1 MSAPQD
7 AGSGVRPAR
16 LGQSRRQLRCAEAL
30 ASAASPAAEVLIDC
44 PSTGGILAAQRRGRS
59 FLTPFPLFKNDTAS
73 RWGGRYCFGAGSGV
87 RTRTVLLPTDFKS
100 VMSASSIIPA
110 KCEN

>member
-73 RWGGRYCFGAGSGV
+73 RWGDGIVLCFLRYFDTMHHFFRR
-87 RTRTVLLPTDFKS
+87 RTIVNEQGYR
-100 VMSASSIIPA
+100 
-110 KCEN
+110 